1 MKVFWWN
8 TKKTL
13 YFVRI
18 ERYEQEKK
26 FEAIENG
33 INLRPL
39 TNGIKN
45 LKMIETKI
53 FII

>member
-18 ERYEQEKK
+18 ESYEQEKK

-33 INLRPL
+33 I
-39 TNGIKN
+39 KN
-45 LKMIETKI
+45 FKMIETQI